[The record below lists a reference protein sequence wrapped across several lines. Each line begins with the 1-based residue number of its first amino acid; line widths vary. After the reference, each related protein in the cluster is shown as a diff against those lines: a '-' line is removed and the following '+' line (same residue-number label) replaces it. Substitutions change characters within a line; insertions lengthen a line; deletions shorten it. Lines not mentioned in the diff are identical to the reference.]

1 MDGGGSDK
9 EAYIFIKALTDLQQ
23 TSRNETGM
31 IIGAGVTLG
40 EMKDVLNKCIQELP
54 EDKTRLFTQIVR
66 ALEPIESEQILN
78 AAVRVRT
85 LLLHLLPNQYVFV
98 KLVFLIIFQYHGLNL
113 KVFEKFFYHFFRQ
126 LAGISP
132 LLLLFLMSYQS

>member
-1 MDGGGSDK
+1 
-9 EAYIFIKALTDLQQ
+9 
-23 TSRNETGM
+23 M

-78 AAVRVRT
+78 AAVRVCT

-98 KLVFLIIFQYHGLNL
+98 KSSFLNYFPIPWLEFKG
-113 KVFEKFFYHFFRQ
+113 V
-126 LAGISP
+126 
-132 LLLLFLMSYQS
+132 

>member
-40 EMKDVLNKCIQELP
+40 EMKDVLDKCIQELP

-66 ALEPIESEQILN
+66 ALEPIESEQILS
-78 AAVRVRT
+78 AAVRVCT

-98 KLVFLIIFQYHGLNL
+98 KSSFLNYFPIPWLEFKG
-113 KVFEKFFYHFFRQ
+113 V
-126 LAGISP
+126 
-132 LLLLFLMSYQS
+132 

>member
-66 ALEPIESEQILN
+66 ALEPIESEQILH
-78 AAVRVRT
+78 AAVRVCT
-85 LLLHLLPNQYVFV
+85 LLLHFLPNQYVFV
-98 KLVFLIIFQYHGLNL
+98 KSSFLNYFPIPWLEFKG
-113 KVFEKFFYHFFRQ
+113 V
-126 LAGISP
+126 
-132 LLLLFLMSYQS
+132 

>member
-66 ALEPIESEQILN
+66 ALEPIESEQILY
-78 AAVRVRT
+78 AAVRVCT

-98 KLVFLIIFQYHGLNL
+98 KSSFLNYFPIPWLEFKG
-113 KVFEKFFYHFFRQ
+113 V
-126 LAGISP
+126 
-132 LLLLFLMSYQS
+132 